1 MGLAGVLAKAPNHPT
16 IGLLLLLFIFVPCP
30 WACWLPFLP
39 CWSVGFVTSF
49 IGLPRPNYYTF
60 TSCCA
65 YGPVGCHSCHVS
77 SLGLLPLSLGFPSPI
92 VLLLPLV
99 VPIGLLAVILAMLAH
114 WACYLFPWASL
125 AQLLYFYLFYLFFV
139 PSFLIVGLLLLL
151 SLLQKMDINKVF
163 ELCYSKSNVETLILE
178 SSSYQFSSCKQ
189 RYSMALL

>member
-1 MGLAGVLAKAPNHPT
+1 MGLAGVLVKAPNHPT
-16 IGLLLLLFIFVPCP
+16 IGLLLLLFIFVPCS

-49 IGLPRPNYYTF
+49 IGLPRSNYYTF

-77 SLGLLPLSLGFPSPI
+77 SLGLLPFSLGFPGPI

-125 AQLLYFYLFYLFFV
+125 AQLLYFCLLLCLWAYGL
-139 PSFLIVGLLLLL
+139 SFL
-151 SLLQKMDINKVF
+151 
-163 ELCYSKSNVETLILE
+163 
-178 SSSYQFSSCKQ
+178 SY
-189 RYSMALL
+189 